1 MSNKTKK
8 TSLLVLELLEQN
20 RGSFISG
27 EQIGQSLNISR
38 AAVWKAIKTLQG
50 LNHQIES
57 STKIGYCLKSSS
69 DVLSVDMIT
78 KLLNEKGDY
87 NRPIYYYDEIDST
100 NRQAKRLALEG
111 AVSGTIVISETQSEG
126 RGRNGKSFYSPKG
139 SGLYLS
145 LLLKPKVDSSI
156 ALRVTSAAA
165 VATHRAIRECTNKIT
180 KIKWVND
187 LYLDNLKV
195 CGILTEGIS
204 GFESRQ
210 IESIVVGVG
219 INFKE
224 PEKGYPDNIN
234 SIAGSLFKKDHK
246 VELTRNE
253 LAASLILNL
262 KKITDN
268 LEDNSY
274 LKEYR
279 ENSLVI
285 GKNVKVIAPNES
297 YTAFIKQIDDNG
309 ALIIGLEDGS
319 EKLLQSG
326 EISLRPQ
333 DNSSW

>member
-1 MSNKTKK
+1 MGNKTKK

-38 AAVWKAIKTLQG
+38 AAVWKAIKTLQS

-57 STKIGYCLKSSS
+57 STKIGYCLKSYS

-78 KLLNEKGDY
+78 KLLNEKGDF

-111 AVSGTIVISETQSEG
+111 AVSGTVVISETQSEG

-165 VATHRAIRECTNKIT
+165 VATHRAIKECTNKIT

-195 CGILTEGIS
+195 CGILTEGLS
-204 GFESRQ
+204 GFEVRQ

-224 PEKGYPDNIN
+224 PESGYPDNIN
-234 SIAGSLFKKDHK
+234 SVAGSLFKKDDK

-262 KKITDN
+262 KKISDN

-285 GKNVKVIAPNES
+285 GKNVQVIAPNET
-297 YTAFIKQIDDNG
+297 YTAFVKQIDDNG
-309 ALIIGLEDGS
+309 ALVIELEDGS

-333 DNSSW
+333 DNLSW